1 MRLVIKNQDLILYY
15 QILVAVKAKGRK
27 ARAISK
33 LKKILMPKIESW
45 QEDQRTLIGE
55 HYVQDENG
63 NAKTSDDGKLILTT
77 EGNRNVYLQEREVLD
92 KEEIII
98 DLTEFQP
105 FYDFLLSA
113 LNEWD
118 EPING
123 VDADVYDELMD
134 KLEELKPKGIE

>member
-1 MRLVIKNQDLILYY
+1 MKLVIKNQDLILYY

-63 NAKTSDDGKLILTT
+63 NAKTGDDGKLILTT
-77 EGNRNVYLQEREVLD
+77 EGDRNVYLQEREVLD